1 MKSGTNF
8 CDRGKVEQTFAVGAL
23 SALANESR
31 LAIFRLLIQEG
42 ADGLPAGQVG
52 QRLGVPA
59 NALSFHLTRL
69 RYAGLV
75 TARRN
80 GRQIIYAADYEGM
93 QELMEFLTESC
104 CQSASEECSSDC
116 PPTRSG
122 QAGIKHGQPR
132 TKSGRGSLAQC

>member
-1 MKSGTNF
+1 M
-8 CDRGKVEQTFAVGAL
+8 EQIFAVE
-23 SALANESR
+23 ALAALAHDSR

-42 ADGLPAGQVG
+42 ADGLPAGEVG
-52 QRLGVPA
+52 QRLDIPA

-80 GRQIIYAADYEGM
+80 GRQIIYAADYDGM
-93 QELMEFLTESC
+93 QELMGFLTENC
-104 CQSASEECSSDC
+104 CKSATEGCSSDC

-122 QAGIKHGQPR
+122 QAGLKRGQPR
-132 TKSGRGSLAQC
+132 AKSGRGSLAQ